1 MMFRSRGLAQTF
13 LKCRG
18 INQYFGSNTAEK
30 QFRIDY
36 VENGHTALLKMS
48 NAAKKNALSKELLD
62 DMNAAIDELSQNK
75 TVRSAILMSSE
86 PGMFCSGADLKQR
99 LTFTNEQV
107 VETVKNLRRT
117 FQRVYVCSS

>member
-1 MMFRSRGLAQTF
+1 MLRIQPLTRAVWRQTALTRNF
-13 LKCRG
+13 SG
-18 INQYFGSNTAEK
+18 AEK

-36 VENGHTALLKMS
+36 VENGQTALLKMS
-48 NAAKKNALSKELLD
+48 NPAKKNALSKELLD
-62 DMNAAIDELSQNK
+62 DMNSAIDEVNTNK
-75 TVRSAILMSSE
+75 NVRSAILMSSE

-117 FQRVYVCSS
+117 FHRIYVSSLLM

>member
-1 MMFRSRGLAQTF
+1 MMNRSLGLSQTIF
-13 LKCRG
+13 NRSA
-18 INQYFGSNTAEK
+18 ISRFFGTAAASER
-30 QFRIDY
+30 QFKIDY

-48 NAAKKNALSKELLD
+48 NPAKKNALSKELLD
-62 DMNAAIDELSQNK
+62 DMNSAIDELNSNK

-107 VETVKNLRRT
+107 LETVKNLRRT
-117 FQRVYVCSS
+117 FQRVYV

>member
-1 MMFRSRGLAQTF
+1 MLRIQPFTRAVWRRTALTRNYSA
-13 LKCRG
+13 
-18 INQYFGSNTAEK
+18 AEK

-36 VENGHTALLKMS
+36 VENGQTALLKMS
-48 NAAKKNALSKELLD
+48 NPAKKNALSKELLD
-62 DMNAAIDELSQNK
+62 DMNSAIDEVNANK
-75 TVRSAILMSSE
+75 NVRSAILMSSE

-117 FQRVYVCSS
+117 FHRVYVSSPLM